1 MSLDR
6 DFGKNFDSAE
16 TSVHNPWVSEVAAPI
31 EQDLRLF
38 EFPEDVEAAL
48 RNAEELRAQAED
60 RSGIITNP
68 IIAARKELS
77 DLPEFDI
84 LSRTKGGFYDYYK
97 AGDASVADVMRYTLG
112 AATAKPEVMEYVGF
126 YWSATFGTEK
136 PLFPSSTDN
145 ERNANVSAARE
156 WFSNNQE
163 VMANALK
170 DPLYELASKFVSSH
184 SRALGEFDLVC
195 GVGIRQALGNLKA
208 LPFDN
213 DTTEQIK
220 TSLMARIQEERSEL
234 LEQCVQSEVDSVKE
248 EIDKCK
254 DGILRSNPLE
264 YDYKLDDL
272 QRRLVHDEVRSRI
285 NEADA
290 AAAIESIEKWRKFI
304 AGAFGSVENTS
315 TVDILGEK
323 SLRAKPP
330 ISIKEIDE
338 RMYSGIITE
347 AEKGQYLALREKIV
361 QYENIVREYSP
372 LGMDDGGDFS
382 EHRQA
387 ILDDEGFKRRFSQEI
402 RFAVDPVILARELA
416 KGGDFVFDELT
427 SRAFHVL
434 ASNDKDFIQKLGLTS
449 EANKMK
455 GILQRGRNSRK
466 FGDLDIVD
474 SLLRDE
480 FTEEA
485 RRSLMLLGA
494 RSIYDNIAS
503 CTDIYGRNGKISED
517 KIVDMTDL
525 IMDRLDLAGVEHE
538 ISEDDFIEA
547 AINTCNNKLK

>member
-1 MSLDR
+1 MSTDY
-6 DFGKNFDSAE
+6 E
-16 TSVHNPWVSEVAAPI
+16 SVGDIGYNPWVSEISTPI

-126 YWSATFGTEK
+126 YWLTTFGTEK
-136 PLFPSSTDN
+136 PIFPSDADK

-170 DPLYELASKFVSSH
+170 DPLYQLASKFVSSH

-248 EIDKCK
+248 EINKYRG
-254 DGILRSNPLE
+254 GILLSSPR
-264 YDYKLDDL
+264 DYGYALDDL
-272 QRRLVHDEVRSRI
+272 QRRLSYDSVRSQI
-285 NEADA
+285 NEDDA
-290 AAAIESIEKWRKFI
+290 AAAIESLEKWR
-304 AGAFGSVENTS
+304 AFVTDAFDDIEYMDSS
-315 TVDILGEK
+315 DILGGK

-338 RMYSGIITE
+338 RMSSGIMTE

-372 LGMDDGGDFS
+372 LGMDDGDDFS
-382 EHRQA
+382 EYRQV
-387 ILDDEGFKRRFSQEI
+387 ILDDEDFRK
-402 RFAVDPVILARELA
+402 RFAQEVRFAIDPVRLARKLA
-416 KGGDFVFDELT
+416 GGSDFVFDDELT
-427 SRAFHVL
+427 SRALHVL
-434 ASNDKDFIQKLGLTS
+434 ASEDEDFIQELSLTD
-449 EANKMK
+449 EANKVK
-455 GILQRGRNSRK
+455 AILQEGRDSRK
-466 FGDLDIVD
+466 FGDLDIID
-474 SLLRDE
+474 SLLKSE
-480 FTEEA
+480 FTEKE
-485 RRSLMLLGA
+485 RKCLMLLGA
-494 RSIYDNIAS
+494 KSVYESIVN
-503 CTDIYGRNGKISED
+503 CEIYED
-517 KIVDMTDL
+517 EIGDTVSL
-525 IMDRLDLAGVEHE
+525 VMDRLDLAGVEHE

-547 AINTCNNKLK
+547 AINTCK

>member
-1 MSLDR
+1 MSTDY
-6 DFGKNFDSAE
+6 E
-16 TSVHNPWVSEVAAPI
+16 SVGDIRYNPWASEVAAPI

-48 RNAEELRAQAED
+48 RNAEELPAQAED
-60 RSGIITNP
+60 RSVITNS
-68 IIAARKELS
+68 IIAARKKLS

-112 AATAKPEVMEYVGF
+112 AATAKPETMKHVGF
-126 YWSATFGTEK
+126 YWSTTFGTEK
-136 PLFPSSTDN
+136 PIFPSDANS
-145 ERNANVSAARE
+145 ERNTNVSAARE

-163 VMANALK
+163 TMANALK
-170 DPLYELASKFVSSH
+170 DPLYQLASKFVSSH
-184 SRALGEFDLVC
+184 SRALDKFDLIC
-195 GVGIRQALGNLKA
+195 GAGIRQALGNLKA
-208 LPFDN
+208 LPFDD

-234 LEQCVQSEVDSVKE
+234 LEQCVQLEVDSAKE
-248 EIDKCK
+248 EIGKCK
-254 DGILRSNPLE
+254 DGILLSSPLE

-272 QRRLVHDEVRSRI
+272 QRRLVHDEVRSQI
-285 NEADA
+285 NRDDA
-290 AAAIESIEKWRKFI
+290 AAAIESLEKWR
-304 AGAFGSVENTS
+304 AFVTDAFDDIKYMNSS
-315 TVDILGEK
+315 DILGEK

-338 RMYSGIITE
+338 RMYSGIMTE

-372 LGMDDGGDFS
+372 LGMDDGDGFP
-382 EHRQA
+382 ECKQA
-387 ILDDEGFKRRFSQEI
+387 MLDDEYFRKRFAQEV
-402 RFAVDPVILARELA
+402 RFAVDPVRLARELA

-427 SRAFHVL
+427 SRALHVL
-434 ASNDKDFIQKLGLTS
+434 ASEDENFIRELNLTD
-449 EANKMK
+449 EANKVK
-455 GILQRGRNSRK
+455 AILQEGRDSRK
-466 FGDLDIVD
+466 FGDLDVIG
-474 SLLRDE
+474 SLLKSE
-480 FTEEA
+480 FTEEE
-485 RRSLMLLGA
+485 RKCLMLLGA
-494 RSIYDNIAS
+494 RSIYDNVVNR
-503 CTDIYGRNGKISED
+503 TDMYGRNGKISED

-538 ISEDDFIEA
+538 IGADEFAEA

>member
-1 MSLDR
+1 MSTDY
-6 DFGKNFDSAE
+6 E
-16 TSVHNPWVSEVAAPI
+16 SVGDIRYNPWASEVAAPI

-38 EFPEDVEAAL
+38 EFPEDVETAL
-48 RNAEELRAQAED
+48 RNAEILRAQAED
-60 RSGIITNP
+60 RSGIITNS
-68 IIAARKELS
+68 IIAARKKLS
-77 DLPEFDI
+77 DLPGFDT

-126 YWSATFGTEK
+126 YWLTTFGTEK
-136 PLFPSSTDN
+136 PIFPSDADK

-170 DPLYELASKFVSSH
+170 DPLYQLASKFVSSH

-248 EIDKCK
+248 EINKYRG
-254 DGILRSNPLE
+254 GILLSSPH
-264 YDYKLDDL
+264 DYGYALDDL
-272 QRRLVHDEVRSRI
+272 QRCLSYDAVRSQI
-285 NEADA
+285 NEDDA
-290 AAAIESIEKWRKFI
+290 AAAIESLEKWR
-304 AGAFGSVENTS
+304 AFVTDAFDDIEYMDSS
-315 TVDILGEK
+315 DILGGK
-323 SLRAKPP
+323 SLRVKPP

-338 RMYSGIITE
+338 RMYSGIMTE

-372 LGMDDGGDFS
+372 LGMDDGDDFS
-382 EHRQA
+382 EYRQA

-402 RFAVDPVILARELA
+402 RFAVDPVRLARELA

-427 SRAFHVL
+427 SRALHVL
-434 ASNDKDFIQKLGLTS
+434 ASEDEDFIQKLGLAD
-449 EANKMK
+449 EANKVK
-455 GILQRGRNSRK
+455 ATLQEGRESRK
-466 FGDLDIVD
+466 FGDLDVIG
-474 SLLRDE
+474 SLLKSE
-480 FTEEA
+480 FTEEE
-485 RRSLMLLGA
+485 RKCLMLLGA
-494 RSIYDNIAS
+494 KNVYESIVN
-503 CTDIYGRNGKISED
+503 CEIYED
-517 KIVDMTDL
+517 EIGDTVSL
-525 IMDRLDLAGVEHE
+525 VMDRLDLAGVEHE
-538 ISEDDFIEA
+538 ISEDDFIKA
-547 AINTCNNKLK
+547 AINTCK

>member
-6 DFGKNFDSAE
+6 CFGRNFGSAE
-16 TSVHNPWVSEVAAPI
+16 TSVHNPWVSDVVPPI
-31 EQDLRLF
+31 EQNLHSF
-38 EFPEDVEAAL
+38 EFPEDVETAL
-48 RNAEELRAQAED
+48 RNAEILRAQAED

-97 AGDASVADVMRYTLG
+97 AGHASVADVMRYTLG
-112 AATAKPEVMEYVGF
+112 AATAKPETMKHVDF
-126 YWSATFGTEK
+126 YWLTTFGTEK
-136 PLFPSSTDN
+136 PLFPFSTD
-145 ERNANVSAARE
+145 ANVSAAKE
-156 WFSNNQE
+156 WFTNNQE
-163 VMANALK
+163 TMANFLK

-184 SRALGEFDLVC
+184 SRALDEFDLIC
-195 GVGIRQALGNLKA
+195 AAGVRQALGSLKA
-208 LPFDN
+208 LPFD
-213 DTTEQIK
+213 DDITEQIK

-248 EIDKCK
+248 EIGKCK
-254 DGILRSNPLE
+254 DGILLSSPLE

-272 QRRLVHDEVRSRI
+272 QRRLVHDAVRSQI
-285 NEADA
+285 NEDDA
-290 AAAIESIEKWRKFI
+290 AAAIESLEKWR
-304 AGAFGSVENTS
+304 AFV
-315 TVDILGEK
+315 TVAFDDIEYMDSSDILGEK
-323 SLRAKPP
+323 SLGAKPP

-416 KGGDFVFDELT
+416 KGGDFV
-427 SRAFHVL
+427 
-434 ASNDKDFIQKLGLTS
+434 
-449 EANKMK
+449 
-455 GILQRGRNSRK
+455 
-466 FGDLDIVD
+466 
-474 SLLRDE
+474 
-480 FTEEA
+480 
-485 RRSLMLLGA
+485 LM
-494 RSIYDNIAS
+494 N
-503 CTDIYGRNGKISED
+503 
-517 KIVDMTDL
+517 
-525 IMDRLDLAGVEHE
+525 
-538 ISEDDFIEA
+538 
-547 AINTCNNKLK
+547 

>member
-1 MSLDR
+1 MSIDY
-6 DFGKNFDSAE
+6 E
-16 TSVHNPWVSEVAAPI
+16 SVGDIGYNPWVSEISTPI

-38 EFPEDVEAAL
+38 EFPEDVETAL
-48 RNAEELRAQAED
+48 RNAEILCAQAED

-68 IIAARKELS
+68 IIAVRKELS

-112 AATAKPEVMEYVGF
+112 AATAKPETMKHVGF
-126 YWSATFGTEK
+126 YWSTTFGTEK
-136 PLFPSSTDN
+136 PIFPFSTDN
-145 ERNANVSAARE
+145 ERNAKVSAARE
-156 WFSNNQE
+156 CFSNNQE
-163 VMANALK
+163 TMANALK
-170 DPLYELASKFVSSH
+170 DPLYQLTSKFVSSH

-234 LEQCVQSEVDSVKE
+234 LERCVQSEVDSVKE
-248 EIDKCK
+248 EIGKCK
-254 DGILRSNPLE
+254 DGILLSSSLE
-264 YDYKLDDL
+264 YNYKLDDL
-272 QRRLVHDEVRSRI
+272 QRRLVHDSVRSQI
-285 NEADA
+285 NEDDA
-290 AAAIESIEKWRKFI
+290 AAAIESLEKWR
-304 AGAFGSVENTS
+304 AFVTDAFDDIEYMDSS
-315 TVDILGEK
+315 DILGGK
-323 SLRAKPP
+323 SLRVKPP
-330 ISIKEIDE
+330 ISIKGMDE
-338 RMYSGIITE
+338 RMSSGRMTE
-347 AEKGQYLALREKIV
+347 LEKDRYLALREKIV

-372 LGMDDGGDFS
+372 LGMDDGDDFS
-382 EHRQA
+382 EYRQA
-387 ILDDEGFKRRFSQEI
+387 ILDDEDFRK
-402 RFAVDPVILARELA
+402 RFAQEVRFAIDPVRLARKLA
-416 KGGDFVFDELT
+416 GGSDFVFDDELT
-427 SRAFHVL
+427 SRALHVL
-434 ASNDKDFIQKLGLTS
+434 ASEDEDFIQELGLTN

-455 GILQRGRNSRK
+455 EILQRGRNSRK

-547 AINTCNNKLK
+547 AINTCKQ

>member
-1 MSLDR
+1 MSTDYENVG
-6 DFGKNFDSAE
+6 DIGY
-16 TSVHNPWVSEVAAPI
+16 NPWVSEISTPI

-48 RNAEELRAQAED
+48 RNAEELPAQAED

-126 YWSATFGTEK
+126 YWLTTFGTEK
-136 PLFPSSTDN
+136 PIFPSDADN

-170 DPLYELASKFVSSH
+170 DPLYQLASKFVSSH
-184 SRALGEFDLVC
+184 SRALDKFDLIC
-195 GVGIRQALGNLKA
+195 GAGIRQALGNLKA
-208 LPFDN
+208 LPFDD

-248 EIDKCK
+248 EINKYRG
-254 DGILRSNPLE
+254 GILLSSPLE

-272 QRRLVHDEVRSRI
+272 QRRLVHDEVRSQI
-285 NEADA
+285 NGDDA
-290 AAAIESIEKWRKFI
+290 AAAIESLEKWR
-304 AGAFGSVENTS
+304 AFVTDAFDDIKYMNSS
-315 TVDILGEK
+315 DILGEK

-338 RMYSGIITE
+338 CMSSGIMTE

-372 LGMDDGGDFS
+372 LGMDDGDDFS
-382 EHRQA
+382 EYRQA
-387 ILDDEGFKRRFSQEI
+387 ILDDEDFRK
-402 RFAVDPVILARELA
+402 RFAQEVRFTVDPVRLARELA
-416 KGGDFVFDELT
+416 NGGDFVFDELT
-427 SRAFHVL
+427 SRALHVL
-434 ASNDKDFIQKLGLTS
+434 ASEDEDFIRELNLTD
-449 EANKMK
+449 EANKVK
-455 GILQRGRNSRK
+455 AILQEGRDSRK
-466 FGDLDIVD
+466 FGDLDIID
-474 SLLRDE
+474 SLLKSE
-480 FTEEA
+480 FTEKE
-485 RRSLMLLGA
+485 RKCLMLLGA
-494 RSIYDNIAS
+494 KSVYESIVN
-503 CTDIYGRNGKISED
+503 CKIYED
-517 KIVDMTDL
+517 EIGDTVSL
-525 IMDRLDLAGVEHE
+525 VMDRLDLAGVEHE

>member
-6 DFGKNFDSAE
+6 NFGSAE
-16 TSVHNPWVSEVAAPI
+16 TSVHNPWVSDVVPPI
-31 EQDLRLF
+31 EQNLHSF

-48 RNAEELRAQAED
+48 RNAEELPAQTED

-126 YWSATFGTEK
+126 YWLTTFGTEK
-136 PLFPSSTDN
+136 PIFPSDADK

-170 DPLYELASKFVSSH
+170 DPLYDLASKFVSSH

-234 LEQCVQSEVDSVKE
+234 LEQCVQSEVDSAKE
-248 EIDKCK
+248 EIGKCK
-254 DGILRSNPLE
+254 GGILLSSPLE

-272 QRRLVHDEVRSRI
+272 QRCLVHDAVRSQI
-285 NEADA
+285 NGDDA
-290 AAAIESIEKWRKFI
+290 AAAIESLEKWR
-304 AGAFGSVENTS
+304 AFVTDAFDDIKYMNSS
-315 TVDILGEK
+315 DILGEK

-338 RMYSGIITE
+338 RMSSGIMTK
-347 AEKGQYLALREKIV
+347 AEKDRYLALREKIV

-372 LGMDDGGDFS
+372 LGMDDGDGFP
-382 EHRQA
+382 ECKQA
-387 ILDDEGFKRRFSQEI
+387 ILDDEDFKRRFSQEI
-402 RFAVDPVILARELA
+402 RFAVDPVRLARELA
-416 KGGDFVFDELT
+416 NGGDFVFDELT
-427 SRAFHVL
+427 SRALHVL
-434 ASNDKDFIQKLGLTS
+434 ASEDENFIRELNLTD
-449 EANKMK
+449 EANKVK
-455 GILQRGRNSRK
+455 AILQEGRDSRK
-466 FGDLDIVD
+466 FGDLDIID
-474 SLLRDE
+474 SLLKSE
-480 FTEEA
+480 FTEKE
-485 RRSLMLLGA
+485 RKCLMLLGA
-494 RSIYDNIAS
+494 KSVYESIVN
-503 CTDIYGRNGKISED
+503 CKIYED
-517 KIVDMTDL
+517 EIGDTVSL
-525 IMDRLDLAGVEHE
+525 VMDRLDLAGVEHE

-547 AINTCNNKLK
+547 AINTCK

>member
-16 TSVHNPWVSEVAAPI
+16 TSVHNPWVSDVVPPI
-31 EQDLRLF
+31 EQNLHSF
-38 EFPEDVEAAL
+38 EFPEDVETAL
-48 RNAEELRAQAED
+48 RNAEILRAQAED

-112 AATAKPEVMEYVGF
+112 AATAKPETMKHVGF
-126 YWSATFGTEK
+126 YWSTTFGTEK
-136 PLFPSSTDN
+136 PIFPSDADN
-145 ERNANVSAARE
+145 ERNTNVSAARE

-184 SRALGEFDLVC
+184 SRALDKFDLIC
-195 GVGIRQALGNLKA
+195 GAGIRQALGNLKA
-208 LPFDN
+208 LPFDD

-387 ILDDEGFKRRFSQEI
+387 ILDDEYFRK
-402 RFAVDPVILARELA
+402 RFAQEVRFAIDPVRLARELA
-416 KGGDFVFDELT
+416 GGSDFVFDDELT
-427 SRAFHVL
+427 SRALHVL
-434 ASNDKDFIQKLGLTS
+434 ASEDEDFIRELNLAS
-449 EANKMK
+449 ESNRVKE
-455 GILQRGRNSRK
+455 ILKKGRNSRK
-466 FGDLDIVD
+466 FGDLDIID
-474 SLLRDE
+474 SLLKNK
-480 FTEEA
+480 FTEKE
-485 RRSLMLLGA
+485 RKCLMLLGA
-494 RSIYDNIAS
+494 KSVYESIVN
-503 CTDIYGRNGKISED
+503 CKIYED
-517 KIVDMTDL
+517 EIGDTVSL
-525 IMDRLDLAGVEHE
+525 VMDRLDLAGVEHE